1 MHATCDQ
8 AHIVT
13 FLVLLQALAATAPN
27 SQERFEARRVLP
39 GMASRLRQVCFY
51 LLLSMQSTMHVC
63 IVRSMRVSVCC
74 LSVFITQ
81 E

>member
-1 MHATCDQ
+1 MHATCDK
-8 AHIVT
+8 ARIVT

-51 LLLSMQSTMHVC
+51 LGFSL
-63 IVRSMRVSVCC
+63 
-74 LSVFITQ
+74 
-81 E
+81 